1 MAARE
6 NELIDRTDRV
16 FLDVMARIRTLV
28 GELPEGILREQAWRD
43 ILPQVQLALE
53 PYQDVFPAGLF
64 TEITDMTPEA

>member
-6 NELIDRTDRV
+6 NELIDRTDSV

-53 PYQDVFPAGLF
+53 PYQDVFSAELF
-64 TEITDMTPEA
+64 TEITDMTQRC